1 MHAFFNN
8 LQISINFNQS
18 TALFM
23 CKMMNFIKIWAHQLK
38 IWLQPK
44 GTDYIVRKKTQ
55 LHLKPQI
62 FCQEV
67 RMTETQR
74 FE

>member
-1 MHAFFNN
+1 MQAFFAN

-38 IWLQPK
+38 IWLQAK
-44 GTDYIVRKKTQ
+44 GTDYHSKKENPAP
-55 LHLKPQI
+55 PQATNLLPRSSNDRNAKI
-62 FCQEV
+62 
-67 RMTETQR
+67 
-74 FE
+74 

>member
-1 MHAFFNN
+1 MQAFFAN

-38 IWLQPK
+38 IWLQAK
-44 GTDYIVRKKTQ
+44 GTDYIVRRKPSSTSSHKSFAKK
-55 LHLKPQI
+55 
-62 FCQEV
+62 
-67 RMTETQR
+67 